1 MSDLFN
7 SNSWEDS
14 KEEKE
19 ILGKDEFKVL
29 AEGDNQVRL
38 IGKYVFRNVHYNPE
52 WKMNY
57 ITCSGDGCPICA
69 SGETPKLNY
78 YINILDRKDNKIKLM
93 KFGVTLKR
101 KFQNLNAK
109 YGDLTNFDLIITRTG
124 TKLDTRYEVLPTMN
138 NKPLTDEEKK
148 YIADN
153 YIDLDAKFIIPTAQ
167 QVRSMMTGDDST
179 EYNTKVTN
187 KPDVETT
194 PLNNVVKSSP
204 ISSSV
209 KECFGI
215 GFNPMK
221 PNCKSCE
228 LLSNCKK
235 LTIENL
241 SK

>member
-7 SNSWEDS
+7 SNSWGDS

-19 ILGKDEFKVL
+19 ILGKDEFKTL

-38 IGKYVFRNVHYNPE
+38 VGKYIFRNVHYNPE

-57 ITCSGDGCPICA
+57 IMCCGDGCPICA
-69 SGETPKLNY
+69 KGETPKLNY
-78 YINILDRKDNKIKLM
+78 YINILDRKDNKIRLM

-109 YGDLTNFDLIITRTG
+109 YGDLMAFDITITRTG
-124 TKLDTRYEVLPTMN
+124 TKLDTKYEVLPVMGS
-138 NKPLTDEEKK
+138 KPLTEEEKK
-148 YIADN
+148 LVSEN
-153 YIDLDAKFIIPTAQ
+153 YIDLDVKFKMPNPAQII
-167 QVRSMMTGDDST
+167 SMMTGEDSFD
-179 EYNTKVTN
+179 NNVSN
-187 KPDVETT
+187 KPDIMTVNSSK
-194 PLNNVVKSSP
+194 PVVNSE
-204 ISSSV
+204 
-209 KECFGI
+209 KECYGTKFS
-215 GFNPMK
+215 PM
-221 PNCKSCE
+221 NTTCKTCE